1 MDFISPLDD
10 RYYGELRD
18 YAAAVSE
25 KAFVR
30 YRFRVE
36 VLYLDFLVNTLGR
49 VGIIKPLTEEERS
62 RLLSLLFSDDD
73 YGRFKEIEGRLGHD
87 VKAIEYLIREKL
99 ANVDLGRIAHLAHLG
114 LTSEDVNNLA
124 LGILV
129 RVAVYNYLMPELTA
143 LLGTMI
149 PLMERYAGLPMLG
162 RTHGQP
168 ATPTTLG
175 KELAY
180 HACRLAHW
188 LSVIADI
195 KLQGKVS
202 GATGSMAS
210 FPMISGDVDWP
221 QELSKFVR
229 GLGFE
234 PALITTQ
241 ILPPDSMAQ
250 LLTSIGLM
258 SQALI
263 NLAQD
268 LWIYNMLGYVHIHGK
283 PIGSSTMPHKV
294 NPVDLENAEG
304 NLKLGSSILM
314 EISRHI
320 QVSRLQRDLSDST
333 IKRNIGLGIGH
344 VILGV
349 RRLNEVLS
357 SIDVDEGAISRDLN
371 EHWEVLSEAVQVRL
385 RALGMP
391 DAYEKA
397 LALFRGSRMSVGD
410 YEKALGEL
418 GVNDEV
424 LRGLS
429 PGKYIGYAKELT
441 INCISHCRYV
451 LEVVKSRIN
460 YEASTMRSLGFLGQ

>member
-202 GATGSMAS
+202 GPRGRWRAS
-210 FPMISGDVDWP
+210 
-221 QELSKFVR
+221 Q
-229 GLGFE
+229 
-234 PALITTQ
+234 
-241 ILPPDSMAQ
+241 
-250 LLTSIGLM
+250 
-258 SQALI
+258 
-263 NLAQD
+263 
-268 LWIYNMLGYVHIHGK
+268 
-283 PIGSSTMPHKV
+283 
-294 NPVDLENAEG
+294 
-304 NLKLGSSILM
+304 
-314 EISRHI
+314 
-320 QVSRLQRDLSDST
+320 
-333 IKRNIGLGIGH
+333 
-344 VILGV
+344 
-349 RRLNEVLS
+349 
-357 SIDVDEGAISRDLN
+357 
-371 EHWEVLSEAVQVRL
+371 
-385 RALGMP
+385 
-391 DAYEKA
+391 
-397 LALFRGSRMSVGD
+397 
-410 YEKALGEL
+410 
-418 GVNDEV
+418 
-424 LRGLS
+424 
-429 PGKYIGYAKELT
+429 
-441 INCISHCRYV
+441 
-451 LEVVKSRIN
+451 
-460 YEASTMRSLGFLGQ
+460 